1 MSKKRFV
8 EVYLSAMLKAA
19 TNGRVT
25 RVAYLYYDLT
35 HTEVVRVEY
44 EHDRGGGGVN
54 ELPVTGLSR
63 LGIAAA
69 VIDRLKGWPLE

>member
-1 MSKKRFV
+1 MTTP
-8 EVYLSAMLKAA
+8 A
-19 TNGRVT
+19 TWTTSSDTNHT
-25 RVAYLYYDLT
+25 RPRCSPFGYDLT

-44 EHDRGGGGVN
+44 EHDHGGGVN
-54 ELPVTGLSR
+54 ELPVTGLSL